1 MNSISKSAEVGH
13 KIIRGSS
20 NKSILHDMTYIVALT
35 AHTNTQIEEECLKA
49 GMKRVLNKPL
59 TLSVLTEIM
68 WQYYFKS

>member
-1 MNSISKSAEVGH
+1 
-13 KIIRGSS
+13 
-20 NKSILHDMTYIVALT
+20 MTYIVALT

-68 WQYYFKS
+68 WQYYFLKQDEEEVEEVVYEEEE